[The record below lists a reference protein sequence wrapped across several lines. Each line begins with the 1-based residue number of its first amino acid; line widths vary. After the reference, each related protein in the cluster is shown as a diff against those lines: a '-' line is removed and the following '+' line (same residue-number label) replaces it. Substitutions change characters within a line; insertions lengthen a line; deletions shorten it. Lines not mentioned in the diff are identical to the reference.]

1 MFSDSTCFALPGQ
14 VCFPFNPKLLGK
26 RGGKCGDVQ
35 KVKWVSG
42 EKVLVPERGFK
53 NAERSR
59 DVKSERAAEIQ
70 IGKMVG
76 GHCLPV

>member
-1 MFSDSTCFALPGQ
+1 M
-14 VCFPFNPKLLGK
+14 
-26 RGGKCGDVQ
+26 
-35 KVKWVSG
+35 KWVSG
-42 EKVLVPERGFK
+42 EKVLVPERDFK

>member
-1 MFSDSTCFALPGQ
+1 MWRLLRC
-14 VCFPFNPKLLGK
+14 PK
-26 RGGKCGDVQ
+26 
-35 KVKWVSG
+35 SEMG
-42 EKVLVPERGFK
+42 EWREVPERDFK